1 MLTATG
7 DVHNYMQQCD
17 LIKTSTDDDC
27 LAVTGAEFYI
37 NFFWYRWMWMSPE
50 IDLWSSYNNII
61 STVKSIIIPTPFSI
75 TDTRQLIRIICLS
88 LLATNYIIY
97 YYDDEESS
105 RDSSPIEGQSIDR
118 SMALFKFPSSLR
130 NRWPTCV
137 WRTTRRSAKCCL
149 RSFST
154 IAMSLRVFHLVI

>member
-17 LIKTSTDDDC
+17 LIKTSTDDS

-75 TDTRQLIRIICLS
+75 TDTRQLIRIIYKT
-88 LLATNYIIY
+88 LLATNYITIIIVMRNHL
-97 YYDDEESS
+97 EILPRSKAN
-105 RDSSPIEGQSIDR
+105 RSIDR
-118 SMALFKFPSSLR
+118 WRSS
-130 NRWPTCV
+130 NPHPV
-137 WRTTRRSAKCCL
+137 HE
-149 RSFST
+149 
-154 IAMSLRVFHLVI
+154 IGGQLVCDARPEDQPNVVLGHFLL

>member
-17 LIKTSTDDDC
+17 LIKTSTDDS

-37 NFFWYRWMWMSPE
+37 NFFWYQWMWMSPE

-75 TDTRQLIRIICLS
+75 TDTRQLIRIIYKT
-88 LLATNYIIY
+88 LLATNYITIVLLRWGII
-97 YYDDEESS
+97 S
-105 RDSSPIEGQSIDR
+105 RFFPDRRPIDR
-118 SMALFKFPSSLR
+118 SIDGALQIPIQSTKSVANL
-130 NRWPTCV
+130 CV
-137 WRTTRRSAKCCL
+137 THDPKISQML
-149 RSFST
+149 S
-154 IAMSLRVFHLVI
+154 